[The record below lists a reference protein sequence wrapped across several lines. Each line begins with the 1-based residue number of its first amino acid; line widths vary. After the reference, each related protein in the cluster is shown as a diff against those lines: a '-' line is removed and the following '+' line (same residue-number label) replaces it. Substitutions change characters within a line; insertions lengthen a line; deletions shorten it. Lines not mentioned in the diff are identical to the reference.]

1 MVRTGEQTYNVVM
14 SPSLREEI
22 HQRKPFASAAEEA
35 FLNLQ
40 RTAGLLMR
48 DLGHQLR
55 QHAPKGLSLSLS
67 QYNVLRILRGA
78 HPDSLPCGTV
88 GDRLVTPVPDVTRL
102 IDRLERHG
110 MAERHR
116 DEQDRRVVRVRITD
130 AALALL
136 SELDGVVRSWLD
148 HHIGHLPEAELEGLS
163 QSLEN
168 LRHGPDD

>member
-1 MVRTGEQTYNVVM
+1 M
-14 SPSLREEI
+14 SPTLREEI

-40 RTAGLLMR
+40 RTAGVLMR
-48 DLGHQLR
+48 DLGQRLR
-55 QHAPKGLSLSLS
+55 EHSPGELALSLS

-78 HPDSLPCGTV
+78 HPDSLACGTV

-116 DEQDRRVVRVRITD
+116 DDRDRRVVRVRITD
-130 AALALL
+130 AALELL
-136 SELDGVVRSWLD
+136 AELDGVISSWLD
-148 HHIGHLPEAELEGLS
+148 ESLGHLPEHELS
-163 QSLEN
+163 QLSGLLER
-168 LRHGPDD
+168 LRHGPGD